1 MKGHIIGLVRFHEV
15 FLCFLGGSLKE
26 EGGAVM
32 ENKIMIRMCRPMLF
46 AGVRRI
52 AVPVNGGRFP

>member
-1 MKGHIIGLVRFHEV
+1 MFSRG

-26 EGGAVM
+26 EGEVVM
-32 ENKIMIRMCRPMLF
+32 ANKVMIRMCRCMLF

-52 AVPVNGGRFP
+52 AVLVNGGRFP